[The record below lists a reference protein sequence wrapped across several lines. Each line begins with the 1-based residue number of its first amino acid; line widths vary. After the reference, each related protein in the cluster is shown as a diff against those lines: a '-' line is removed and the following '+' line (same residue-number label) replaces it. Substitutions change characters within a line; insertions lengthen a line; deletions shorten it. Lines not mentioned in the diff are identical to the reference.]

1 MLTLAWII
9 HRLVERPLS
18 RVLRGSLRRGLQDIR
33 SDTPARP
40 ALSRLPAQPS
50 APEAERIPSLR

>member
-1 MLTLAWII
+1 M
-9 HRLVERPLS
+9 ERPLS

-40 ALSRLPAQPS
+40 ALSRLPARPS